1 MQQGSDRLDWIHT
14 TVELEMRFAK
24 YQGIGN
30 DFVMLS
36 DPDDKLELTP
46 HLVRSLCDR
55 RFGIGADGVIRVAP
69 SSRAHF
75 FMDYANSDGSPSE
88 MCGNGIRCLAV
99 FARAE
104 GLTDETVIDVDTLAG
119 VKSVTVQSG
128 RVRVDMGAPIFVPAR
143 IPARLE
149 SPGPHALRTK
159 LELDGASLEAA
170 VLSMGNPHA
179 VLFVDDVNTV
189 PVTTLGPR
197 LEEHHVFPKGANI
210 GFATVDSANR
220 IRLRVWERGSR
231 ETLACGTGACAA
243 AVAARLL
250 RGTGAKTTVVLR
262 GGDLEIE
269 WAGPATDEQPVF
281 MTGPAVE
288 VFRGEVDS

>member
-1 MQQGSDRLDWIHT
+1 
-14 TVELEMRFAK
+14 MRFAK

-36 DPDDKLELTP
+36 DPDDALELTP

-55 RFGIGADGVIRVAP
+55 RFGIGADGVIRVGP

-75 FMDYANSDGSPSE
+75 SMDYANSDGSPSE

-104 GLTDETVIDVDTLAG
+104 GLTDDELIQVDTLSG
-119 VKSVTVQSG
+119 VKSVSVEG
-128 RVRVDMGAPIFVPAR
+128 ERVRVDMGPPIFDPVR
-143 IPARLE
+143 IPVVLE
-149 SPGPHALRTK
+149 GGGPDALHTK
-159 LELDGASLEAA
+159 LELDGATLDAA

-179 VLFVDDVNTV
+179 VLFVDDVNSV
-189 PVTTLGPR
+189 PVTTIGPR
-197 LEEHHVFPKGANI
+197 LEHHPAFPNGANI
-210 GFATVDSANR
+210 EFATVDSPSR

-243 AVAARLL
+243 VVASRLL
-250 RGTGAKTTVVLR
+250 RDSDVTVTVGLR
-262 GGDLEIE
+262 GGELEIE
-269 WAGPATDEQPVF
+269 WGGSTTDEQSVF
-281 MTGPAVE
+281 MTGPATE
-288 VFRGEVDS
+288 VFRGEWGA

>member
-1 MQQGSDRLDWIHT
+1 MK
-14 TVELEMRFAK
+14 FAK

-104 GLTDETVIDVDTLAG
+104 DLTDEAIIEVDTLSG
-119 VKSVTVQSG
+119 VKTVTVQG
-128 RVRVDMGAPIFVPAR
+128 ERVRADMGAPIFDPGL
-143 IPARLE
+143 IPARLA
-149 SPGPHALRTK
+149 SPGQNALRTK
-159 LELDGASLEAA
+159 LELDDETFDAA

-179 VLFVDDVNTV
+179 VLFVDDVNSA

-197 LEEHHVFPKGANI
+197 LEEHHTFPKRANI
-210 GFATVDSANR
+210 EFATVDSVNR

-243 AVAARLL
+243 VVAARLL
-250 RGTGAKTTVVLR
+250 RGTEARMAVGLR
-262 GGDLEIE
+262 GGELEIE
-269 WAGPATDEQPVF
+269 WAGSMTDEQPVF

>member
-1 MQQGSDRLDWIHT
+1 
-14 TVELEMRFAK
+14 MRFAK
-24 YQGIGN
+24 YQGTGN

-36 DPDDKLELTP
+36 DPDDQIELTP
-46 HLVRSLCDR
+46 HLARSLCDR

-69 SSRAHF
+69 SSKADF

-104 GLTDETVIDVDTLAG
+104 GLTEDAVVEVDTLSG
-119 VKSVTVQSG
+119 VKTVAVEG
-128 RVRVDMGAPIFVPAR
+128 DRVRVDMGPPIFEPSEVPVT
-143 IPARLE
+143 IQN
-149 SPGPHALRTK
+149 SGHDALRTK
-159 LELDGASLEAA
+159 LELQAEILEVA

-179 VLFVDDVNTV
+179 VVFVKDVNAV

-197 LEEHHVFPKGANI
+197 LEEHHVFPNKANVE
-210 GFATVDSANR
+210 FATVDSPDR

-250 RGTGAKTTVVLR
+250 RGAHARTTVVLR

-269 WAGPATDEQPVF
+269 WAGSLTDEQPVF

-288 VFRGEVDS
+288 VFRGEIPS

>member
-1 MQQGSDRLDWIHT
+1 MK
-14 TVELEMRFAK
+14 FAK
-24 YQGIGN
+24 YQGTGN

-36 DPDDKLELTP
+36 DPYDQIELTP
-46 HLVRSLCDR
+46 PLVRSLCDR
-55 RFGIGADGVIRVAP
+55 RFGIGADGVIRVA
-69 SSRAHF
+69 SSSKANF

-104 GLTDETVIDVDTLAG
+104 GLTEDTVIEVDTPSG
-119 VKSVTVQSG
+119 VKTVTVEG
-128 RVRVDMGAPIFVPAR
+128 DRVRVDMGPPIFEPSE
-143 IPARLE
+143 IPVTIQNSGRD
-149 SPGPHALRTK
+149 ALRTK
-159 LELDGASLEAA
+159 LELQAEILEVA

-179 VLFVDDVNTV
+179 VLFVKDVSAV

-197 LEEHHVFPKGANI
+197 LEEHHVFPNKANI
-210 GFATVDSANR
+210 EFATVDSSDR

-250 RGTGAKTTVVLR
+250 RGTDARTTIVLR

-269 WAGPATDEQPVF
+269 WAGSLTDEQPVF

-288 VFRGEVDS
+288 VFRGELPS

>member
-1 MQQGSDRLDWIHT
+1 MRQSGDRLHRLHA
-14 TVELEMRFAK
+14 TVELDVRFAK

-30 DFVMLS
+30 DFVMLA
-36 DPDDKLELTP
+36 DPDNKLELTP
-46 HLVRSLCDR
+46 LLVRSLCDR
-55 RFGIGADGVIRVAP
+55 RFGIGADGVIRVGS

-99 FARAE
+99 FVRAE
-104 GLTDETVIDVDTLAG
+104 GLTDDAVIDVDTLSG
-119 VKSVTVQSG
+119 VKSVSVQG
-128 RVRVDMGAPIFVPAR
+128 ERVRVDMGSPIFDPAR
-143 IPARLE
+143 IPVVLE
-149 SPGPHALRTK
+149 TRGPDALRTK
-159 LELDGASLEAA
+159 LELDGATLEAA

-179 VLFVDDVNTV
+179 VLFVDDVNSV

-197 LEEHHVFPKGANI
+197 LEHYTAFPNGANI
-210 GFATVDSANR
+210 EFATVDSPDR

-231 ETLACGTGACAA
+231 ETLACGTGACAV

-250 RGTGAKTTVVLR
+250 RNSDVKVAVDLR
-262 GGDLEIE
+262 GGELDIE
-269 WAGPATDEQPVF
+269 WAGSTTDEQSVF

-288 VFRGEVDS
+288 VFRGEWAA

>member
-1 MQQGSDRLDWIHT
+1 MK
-14 TVELEMRFAK
+14 FAK

-30 DFVMLS
+30 DFVMVS
-36 DPDDKLELTP
+36 DLEESLELAP
-46 HLVRSLCDR
+46 ALVRSLCDR

-69 SSRAHF
+69 SGRAHF
-75 FMDYANSDGSPSE
+75 FMDYVNADGSPSE

-104 GLTDETVIDVDTLAG
+104 GLTGEDVIAVDTRSG
-119 VKSVTVQSG
+119 VKTVTVEG
-128 RVRVDMGAPIFVPAR
+128 DRVRVDMGPPIFEPSA
-143 IPARLE
+143 IPVALE
-149 SPGPHALRTK
+149 GDDVLHAK
-159 LELDGASLEAA
+159 LEVDGEVHEAA

-179 VLFVDDVNTV
+179 VLFVDDVNSA

-197 LEEHHVFPKGANI
+197 LEEHPAFPNKANI
-210 GFATVDSANR
+210 EFVAIDSPDH
-220 IRLRVWERGSR
+220 ITIRVWERGSR
-231 ETLACGTGACAA
+231 ETLACGTGACAG

-250 RGTGAKTTVVLR
+250 RDTDTKVTVGLR

-269 WAGPATDEQPVF
+269 WAGPGDERSVF

-288 VFRGEVDS
+288 VFTGEIRI

>member
-1 MQQGSDRLDWIHT
+1 MK
-14 TVELEMRFAK
+14 FAK
-24 YQGIGN
+24 YQGTGN

-36 DPDDKLELTP
+36 DPDDKMELTP

-55 RFGIGADGVIRVAP
+55 RFGIGADGVIRMAP
-69 SSRAHF
+69 SGRAHF

-99 FARAE
+99 FGRSE
-104 GLTDETVIDVDTLAG
+104 GLIDDTVIEVDTLSG
-119 VKSVTVQSG
+119 VKTVTVEG
-128 RVRVDMGAPIFVPAR
+128 DRVRVDMGPPIFDPSEVPVTL
-143 IPARLE
+143 PN
-149 SPGPHALRTK
+149 GGQDALRTK
-159 LELDGASLEAA
+159 LELHAEILEVA

-179 VLFVDDVNTV
+179 VLFVDDVNMV

-197 LEEHHVFPKGANI
+197 LEEHHAFPNKANI
-210 GFATVDSANR
+210 EFATVDSPNR

-250 RGTGAKTTVVLR
+250 RGADAKTTVVLR

-269 WAGPATDEQPVF
+269 WAGSLTDEQSVF

-288 VFRGEVDS
+288 VFRGEIPS